1 MPQLSKAGSK
11 VNGFEPVL
19 LSLIVM
25 FSFAIRLYY
34 LLTVK
39 PPELTGDAL
48 NYDIMAKQFLDN
60 GFLGYDYY
68 HKKSGEPNALVT
80 PGYPLFLSIIYGI
93 FGYKN
98 HSPLF
103 EVRLI
108 QIILASLTTGLL
120 YLVSK
125 KLFNSVAMAALSAVF
140 YSIYLVAIWV
150 PTLLLTETL
159 YTFLFILYFLVQIYA
174 VESERVSVHML
185 AGILFALSILVRP
198 AMAPLIVLPYA
209 FCYLETKKVKFL
221 RLFLY
226 NLAGFIAI
234 MSFWWLRNL
243 IVLKKLVLFATQ
255 EDPLLR
261 GTYPYYEGV
270 ESMPAINQKQEAVRR
285 IIEGF
290 SKQPLLYLKWYTA
303 GKFTYLYLNEVF
315 YYVDSK
321 IKTLRSL
328 IGLHYFYVQLGWI
341 GVILSGIKKEIRLI
355 SLYVIMMTI
364 IHLGFVATSRYSY
377 PIMPLLIILCS
388 YLTVKLARRFLGS
401 LSKKETANQ
410 Y

>member
-1 MPQLSKAGSK
+1 MSKAGRK
-11 VNGFEPVL
+11 VIGFETVL
-19 LSLIVM
+19 LALIVM
-25 FSFAIRLYY
+25 FSFVIRLYY

-39 PPELTGDAL
+39 PPELTGDAY
-48 NYDIMAKQFLDN
+48 NYDVMVKQFLDN
-60 GFLGYDYY
+60 GFLGYDYF
-68 HKKSGEPNALVT
+68 HNKSGEPNALIT
-80 PGYPLFLSIIYGI
+80 PGYPLFLSSIYII
-93 FGYKN
+93 FGYKS

-108 QIILASLTTGLL
+108 QIVLASLTSGLL

-125 KLFNSVAMAALSAVF
+125 KLFKSMAIAALSSVL

-159 YTFLFILYFLVQIYA
+159 YTFLFILYFIVQIYA
-174 VESERVSVHML
+174 VESESVIINSL
-185 AGILFALSILVRP
+185 AGILFALSVLVRP
-198 AMAPLIVLPYA
+198 AMAPLIVLPYL
-209 FCYLETKKVKFL
+209 FYYMETKNIKLLKAFI
-221 RLFLY
+221 Y
-226 NLAGFIAI
+226 NVSGFILV
-234 MSFWWLRNL
+234 MSFWWIRNL
-243 IVLKKLVLFATQ
+243 IVLKRLVLFATQ

-270 ESMPAINQKQEAVRR
+270 DNMPVRNQKQVAVKR

-290 SKQPLLYLKWYTA
+290 SNQPLLYLKWYTV

-328 IGLHYFYVQLGWI
+328 IGLHYLYVQLGWI

-355 SLYVIMMTI
+355 SLYIIMMTV

-377 PIMPLLIILCS
+377 PVMPLLIVLCS
-388 YLTVKLARRFLGS
+388 YITVKLARRLFRTL
-401 LSKKETANQ
+401 LKKETLF
-410 Y
+410 